1 MLKSL
6 VSGEMQIRTTV
17 RHHFTPTEMTKLK
30 KKKKT
35 IASADKAVTK
45 LLEYKTVQLLWNTVW
60 QFLKTSN
67 IHFPHSSTMPDLGI
81 YPGELETH
89 VHMQIT
95 HECS

>member
-30 KKKKT
+30 KKKT
-35 IASADKAVTK
+35 IASADKAVIK
-45 LLEYKTVQLLWNTVW
+45 LLEYKMVQLLWNTVW
-60 QFLKTSN
+60 QFLKISN
-67 IHFPHSSTMPDLGI
+67 IHLPHNSTMPGLGI
-81 YPGELETH
+81 YPRELETH